1 MKTSTMVLLAGGA
14 AVGYYLYKRQQ
25 ASVTVPVPVAVAT
38 PGAIAVPTTVPVSG
52 YLGDDGTELAADDD
66 GNVTIDIDDDYGS
79 AVPYGWGPSW
89 GVMTGGGR
97 RGGHGGRGHGG
108 HGGGH
113 GHGGRR

>member
-25 ASVTVPVPVAVAT
+25 AAVTVPVPVAVAT

-52 YLGDDGTELAADDD
+52 YLGDDGTELPADED
-66 GNVTIDIDDDYGS
+66 GNVTIVNYVDDDYGS

-89 GVMTGGGR
+89 GVVTGGGR
-97 RGGHGGRGHGG
+97 RAGRGGHGG
-108 HGGGH
+108 HGGH
-113 GHGGRR
+113 GHGGGRH